1 MAYYVIQVVYHIFI
15 GFFLFYSFSGLSKI
29 VKNINI
35 FKNNY
40 NYPVILSLY
49 FIISF
54 LIFSLN
60 KNIQIYFS
68 SLTIL
73 YLFYKNFS
81 FKFDHKNSVF
91 FLIIVVFSFFN
102 GKIIH
107 GASEL
112 YSVHAPLD
120 TYFFVS
126 LIYQTNLDFLFQS
139 QNLTILNYNYN
150 ISNLLM
156 SFIGYQF
163 SFLKYFD
170 GFSFISISI
179 PIFIFLSTQK
189 EIKLFSDHK
198 LKKNSIIF
206 VLLITIFALPYPMYI
221 YESPYVLMAIP
232 ILPSIA
238 NIVVSSKIDYRQI
251 SFILFSILITK
262 IAIISLFF
270 LTLFF
275 NFIKNKNKK
284 KIYFLSIFFFI
295 FTFFTKLIY
304 TISRY
309 TFIFFNR

>member
-1 MAYYVIQVVYHIFI
+1 MTYYSIQVIHHIFI

-29 VKNINI
+29 IEDINI
-35 FKNNY
+35 LKNNY

-49 FIISF
+49 FIVSF

-60 KNIQIYFS
+60 KDIQIYFS
-68 SLTIL
+68 SLAIL

-81 FKFDHKNSVF
+81 FKFDRKSLIL
-91 FLIIVVFSFFN
+91 FLIIVTFSFFN

-126 LIYQTNLDFLFQS
+126 LIYQSNLDSLFQS
-139 QNLTILNYNYN
+139 GNLTLLNNNYK
-150 ISNLLM
+150 ISNILI

-179 PIFIFLSTQK
+179 PIFIFLSIRK
-189 EIKLFSDHK
+189 EIQFFFNTKI
-198 LKKNSIIF
+198 KNNNIIF
-206 VLLITIFALPYPMYI
+206 ILLLSIFALPYPLYL
-221 YESPYVLMAIP
+221 YESPYVLLAIP

-238 NIVVSSKIDYRQI
+238 NMMVATKIDYRQI

-262 IAIISLFF
+262 IAIILLFF

-275 NFIKNKNKK
+275 NFIKNKKRKN
-284 KIYFLSIFFFI
+284 IYYLF
-295 FTFFTKLIY
+295 
-304 TISRY
+304 
-309 TFIFFNR
+309 